1 MGLQDKNRL
10 LGADNYYE
18 TTIAREAVPAPLQD
32 NLHADALVIGGGL
45 AGLSAAIELAQRGM
59 QVVVLEAQRVCEGPS
74 GRNGGQVIAGVACGQ
89 SVYEQQF
96 GMDTAKQVWD
106 LSLQAVQLVKQR
118 IAQFEIDCDPVWSY
132 MTAADSPRKQRAL
145 AAEVAHMRQHYG
157 VDMPWYSGESL
168 KQHINSPR
176 FLAAAGDPYSG
187 HINPLRYG
195 LGLARAARQLGVR
208 IFEQSAV
215 TGLTQPLSGSEHWR
229 AQTAQGSVT
238 APWGVLAGNC
248 ALAWEGPQVAPQ
260 LHSRVMPV
268 GTYIIATEPVSPALC
283 EQLLP
288 TNAAVCDNNFILDYF
303 RFSGDHR
310 MLFGGRVSYTTGM
323 PRDLPERMRQR
334 MVQTFPALRD
344 VQIAHCWGGFV
355 DISMNRA
362 PDFGRLAPN
371 LFYLQGFSG
380 HGLALTGLAGQLVA
394 EALHGTAARFDL
406 LAQMPHRA
414 FPGGTA
420 LRMPLLV
427 LGTLYH
433 RLKDSL

>member
-1 MGLQDKNRL
+1 MQDKNRL

-18 TTIAREAVPAPLQD
+18 TTVTRDPESAPLQD

-118 IAQFEIDCDPVWSY
+118 IAQFDIDCDPVWSY
-132 MTAADSPRKQRAL
+132 VTAADSPRKQRAL

-157 VDMPWYSGESL
+157 VDMPWFSGDSL
-168 KQHINSPR
+168 KTHIHSPR

-208 IFEQSAV
+208 VFEHSAV
-215 TGLTQPLSGSEHWR
+215 TGLTQPLSGSEQWR
-229 AQTAQGSVT
+229 AQTAQGSVI

-248 ALAWEGPQVAPQ
+248 ALAWEGPQVAPR

-268 GTYIIATEPVSPALC
+268 GTYIIATEPLSPALC
-283 EQLLP
+283 QQLLP

-310 MLFGGRVSYTTGM
+310 MLFGGRVSYTTSL
-323 PRDLPERMRQR
+323 PRDLPELMRQR

-394 EALHGTAARFDL
+394 EALHGTAGRFDL
-406 LAQMPHRA
+406 LAQMPHSA
-414 FPGGTA
+414 FPGGA
-420 LRMPLLV
+420 VLRMPLLV

-433 RLKDSL
+433 RLRESF

>member
-1 MGLQDKNRL
+1 MGLLEKNRL

-18 TTIAREAVPAPLQD
+18 TTVAREPASAPLQD

-74 GRNGGQVIAGVACGQ
+74 GRNGGQVIAGLACGQ

-96 GMDTAKQVWD
+96 GMDTARAVWD
-106 LSLQAVQLVKQR
+106 VSVQAVELVKQR
-118 IAQFEIDCDPVWSY
+118 IAQFDIDCDPVWSY
-132 MTAADSPRKQRAL
+132 LTAADSPRKQRAL
-145 AAEVAHMRQHYG
+145 ADDVAHMRKHYG
-157 VDMPWYSGESL
+157 VDMPWYTGHSL
-168 KQHINSPR
+168 KQQINSPR
-176 FLAAAGDPYSG
+176 FLAAAADPYSG

-208 IFEQSAV
+208 IHEHSPV
-215 TGLTQPLSGSEHWR
+215 TGLTQPLSGSAQWQ

-238 APWGVLAGNC
+238 AAWGVIAGNC
-248 ALAWEGPQVAPQ
+248 ALAWEGPRVARR
-260 LHSRVMPV
+260 LHSRIMPV
-268 GTYIIATEPVSPALC
+268 GTYIIATEPVPEALC

-288 TNAAVCDNNFILDYF
+288 SNAAVCDNNFILDYF
-303 RFSGDHR
+303 RFARDRR

-323 PRDLPERMRQR
+323 PRGLPELMRQR

-344 VQIAHCWGGFV
+344 AGIAHCWGGFV

-362 PDFGRLAPN
+362 PDIGRLAPN

-380 HGLALTGLAGQLVA
+380 HGLALTGMAGQLVA
-394 EALHGTAARFDL
+394 EALHGTASRFDL

-414 FPGGTA
+414 FPGGA
-420 LRMPLLV
+420 GLRMPLLV
-427 LGTLYH
+427 MGSLYH
-433 RLKDSL
+433 RLRDIL

>member
-1 MGLQDKNRL
+1 
-10 LGADNYYE
+10 
-18 TTIAREAVPAPLQD
+18 
-32 NLHADALVIGGGL
+32 
-45 AGLSAAIELAQRGM
+45 
-59 QVVVLEAQRVCEGPS
+59 
-74 GRNGGQVIAGVACGQ
+74 
-89 SVYEQQF
+89 
-96 GMDTAKQVWD
+96 
-106 LSLQAVQLVKQR
+106 
-118 IAQFEIDCDPVWSY
+118 
-132 MTAADSPRKQRAL
+132 
-145 AAEVAHMRQHYG
+145 
-157 VDMPWYSGESL
+157 
-168 KQHINSPR
+168 
-176 FLAAAGDPYSG
+176 
-187 HINPLRYG
+187 
-195 LGLARAARQLGVR
+195 
-208 IFEQSAV
+208 
-215 TGLTQPLSGSEHWR
+215 
-229 AQTAQGSVT
+229 
-238 APWGVLAGNC
+238 
-248 ALAWEGPQVAPQ
+248 
-260 LHSRVMPV
+260 MPV

-310 MLFGGRVSYTTGM
+310 MLFGGRVSYSTGM
-323 PRDLPERMRQR
+323 PRDLPELMRQR